1 VPAAAPAAAPA
12 SYYVSIG
19 DSYAA
24 GYQPSASGP
33 GRTTVNGFAY
43 QLVGLAGREGLS
55 LKLVNF
61 ACSGATTASVLHTP
75 GCPGNRLGPGAAPY
89 SSTQASAAEA
99 FIRAHRGRV
108 RLITLSIGGND
119 LLPCALAPDPIACV
133 GAALP
138 GLETGLATL
147 LQGLR
152 ASAGASAQIVGI
164 TYPDVVL
171 GAWVLG
177 SAEHP
182 LAQLSVGALRDLLNP
197 ALSAR
202 YGAVGGQVVDV
213 TAASGAYG
221 PLTDTVD
228 LTPYGVIPVP
238 VARVCELTYFCDR
251 RDVHPKTAGYT
262 LIAELILG
270 VLSRG

>member
-1 VPAAAPAAAPA
+1 
-12 SYYVSIG
+12 VSIG

-43 QLVGLAGREGLS
+43 QLVGLAAREGLA

-61 ACSGATTASVLHTP
+61 ACSGATTASVLDTP
-75 GCPGNRLGPGAAPY
+75 GCPPYGLGPGATPY
-89 SSTQASAAEA
+89 SSTQASAAES
-99 FIRAHRGRV
+99 FVRAHPGRV

-119 LLPCALAPDPIACV
+119 LLHCALASNPVACV
-133 GAALP
+133 GSALP
-138 GLETGLATL
+138 GLEAGLTTL

-152 ASAGASAQIVGI
+152 AAAGSAAQIIGI

-177 SAEHP
+177 PAEHP
-182 LAQLSVGALRDLLNP
+182 LAQLSVGALRDLINP

-202 YGAVGGQVVDV
+202 YQAVGGEMVDV

-221 PLTDTVD
+221 PLSETVA
-228 LTPYGVIPVP
+228 LPPYGVIPLP
-238 VARVCELTYFCDR
+238 VARVCQLTYFCARHDI
-251 RDVHPKTAGYT
+251 HPTTAGYA
-262 LIAELILG
+262 LIAKLLLG
-270 VLSRG
+270 AVTTSGVTSSGR